1 MDTCMCGVHF
11 FLCLHEPSSHLTEAW
26 GGRGNFHSVHC
37 LVIVLLQGFT
47 SLYFLRTFGE
57 LYAGQDTVLCSTL
70 IWLLG
75 DSEKKEKAESKR
87 YNTGRNR

>member
-1 MDTCMCGVHF
+1 MDMYVRCTL
-11 FLCLHEPSSHLTEAW
+11 FLCLHEPSSHLTEVW
-26 GGRGNFHSVHC
+26 GGMGNFHLVHC

-70 IWLLG
+70 IWRLG
-75 DSEKKEKAESKR
+75 D
-87 YNTGRNR
+87 